1 VSEDLVP
8 VWIMGD
14 EYECPEH
21 YQWTEGPLSDSY
33 REYLYMV
40 PREQAERWQEVQEA
54 FLQMNREMKVLRQER
69 ARQSVMRNWAKG
81 LPW

>member
-1 VSEDLVP
+1 VSELVP

-33 REYLYMV
+33 REDLHML
-40 PREQAERWQEVQEA
+40 PAEQVQRWRNIQEA
-54 FLQMNREMKVLRQER
+54 FLEMNQEMKVIREQRIRKAVTQRE
-69 ARQSVMRNWAKG
+69 MRG

>member
-1 VSEDLVP
+1 VSELVR

-33 REYLYMV
+33 RNWLRMV
-40 PREQAERWQEVQEA
+40 PAEQVKRWREIRDLFEE
-54 FLQMNREMKVLRQER
+54 MNREMKVFFQAQPP
-69 ARQSVMRNWAKG
+69 ARHSAKG